1 MSQPPPPSRRDNP
14 LEPTAQALRVSDEER
29 EQAVQM
35 VQNAYAEGRIDHS
48 ELDHRV
54 GEALNARDRSDL
66 SGALRGL
73 PPAPQRTATRSA
85 GVPAPGPDASPPAPS
100 GSERLWA
107 LAAHWSGIFTLFVVP
122 ALIAMTK
129 GRTSEFVRTQ
139 AWEAANF
146 QLTFIG
152 ANIAVGMATAFTFG
166 LAGLLFVPL
175 AMVWLVLTGMGG
187 LSAAV
192 GNRWRY
198 PWNVR
203 VLGGGH

>member
-1 MSQPPPPSRRDNP
+1 MSQPPTSPRGDNP
-14 LEPTAQALRVSDEER
+14 LGPSAHALRVSDEER
-29 EQAVQM
+29 EQAVRM
-35 VQNAYAEGRIDHS
+35 LQNAYAEGRIDHA

-54 GEALNARDRSDL
+54 GDALEALDRADL
-66 SGALRGL
+66 SAALRGL
-73 PPAPQRTATRSA
+73 PLPASDPAAGAVEAPA
-85 GVPAPGPDASPPAPS
+85 GVGPAAVPS

-107 LAAHWSGIFTLFVVP
+107 LTAHWSGYFTWFVVP
-122 ALIAMTK
+122 MVIAVTK
-129 GRTSEFVRTQ
+129 GKSSEFVRTQ

-146 QLTFIG
+146 HLTFIG
-152 ANIAVGMATAFTFG
+152 ANIAVGMATAVTFG

-203 VLGGGH
+203 LFG